1 MIKVIIH
8 FNNGD
13 TIEYETKTSKELLC
27 KRFNINYF
35 NKDNDSTQALIVG
48 NKSILINK
56 NNVNYI
62 EFEE

>member
-13 TIEYETKTSKELLC
+13 IIEYNTKTSKESLC
-27 KRFNINYF
+27 KRFKINYF
-35 NKDNDSTQALIVG
+35 NKDSDSTQALIVN
-48 NKSILINK
+48 NKTILINK
-56 NNVNYI
+56 NNINYI